1 MKPKIEHNIE
11 HNIELNSELYNDPNI
26 KPNMDP
32 NESNGKI
39 FLYIPQIGP
48 NFFEQKKQQQ

>member
-1 MKPKIEHNIE
+1 MEHNIE
-11 HNIELNSELYNDPNI
+11 PNIEPNIELNNDPNI

-48 NFFEQKKQQQ
+48 NFFEQKQQQQ